1 MKKILAAI
9 FAASITIFASIPA
22 LAVSTSAESAILI
35 EAESGDVLYEK
46 DADARR
52 GPASTTKIMTA
63 IIAIE
68 RCPLDKVV
76 KVAPE
81 AAGVEGSSVYLYA
94 GEKITMES
102 LLYALMLQSA
112 NDAAAAIAYEVAGGI
127 EEFAALMNEKAAEL
141 GLGDTHFVNPHGLD
155 DEDHYT
161 TARELSQ
168 IARYAMQN
176 ETFKKIVSTKKMS
189 IPMHDGEATRVLIN
203 HNRLL
208 SSYDDIIG
216 VKTGFTKK
224 TGRTLVSAAE
234 RDGLTLIA
242 VTLADGDDWRDHRA
256 MLDYGFEIY
265 ENVALCRAGDLET
278 EVHVCGGETDAVTVS
293 AKDDVFAALPK
304 ARGEIS
310 VRLELTRFV
319 YAPVNAGE
327 NVGKAKFYLDGKLMG
342 ETALVAENDAKKKD
356 GGGGFLF
363 WKKK

>member
-1 MKKILAAI
+1 MKKMIAAI
-9 FAASITIFASIPA
+9 FAAAITIFASIPA
-22 LAVSTSAESAILI
+22 FAVSTSAMSAILT

-76 KVAPE
+76 EVAPE

-141 GLGDTHFVNPHGLD
+141 GLGDTHFANPHGLD

-161 TARELSQ
+161 TARELAQ

-176 ETFKKIVSTKKMS
+176 ETFKKIVSTKKIS
-189 IPMHDGEATRVLIN
+189 IPMTGGEATRVLIN

-208 SSYDDIIG
+208 RTYDDVIG

-265 ENVALCRAGDLET
+265 ENVALCRAGEMQT
-278 EVHVCGGETDAVTVS
+278 EVRVCGGESDGVRVS
-293 AKDDVFAALPK
+293 AKDGVFAALPK
-304 ARGEIS
+304 SRGEIS
-310 VRLELTRFV
+310 VKIELPRFL
-319 YAPVNAGE
+319 YAPVNAGDE
-327 NVGKAKFYLDGKLMG
+327 IGKVKFYLDGKLVG
-342 ETALVAENDAKKKD
+342 ETVLVSESDAKKKD